1 MRVIDLFPEALDRE
15 EELLLVEL
23 EGDPGC
29 NCSECMVGKRVV
41 SDERS

>member
-29 NCSECMVGKRVV
+29 NCSECMVEGGLVE
-41 SDERS
+41 DGG